1 MVASAEPKL
10 TEKRRDEDG
19 FGKTEA
25 YGEEEK
31 RERRILIEEKD
42 SVHYKIPKTEDERT
56 RLRLL
61 IRREVAAH
69 PAVPPL
75 SMSALREFATSL
87 IAAHQLP
94 ESYEEWLM
102 VELHNWVW
110 MPFVSSIPFERRLLL
125 LPQCLRHSGSCQ
137 AEIDEVGLVC
147 HRCSPCSIPD
157 LEDYAA
163 HLGMMSLVAEG
174 FTSVVELIKNGLV
187 DCVIGVSCLDS
198 LEKAFP
204 LLIGNAVPGIA
215 VPLNFDGCKDT
226 EVDEH
231 YVRLLMSQRS
241 PEDVFL
247 LDYAGLKSKVDA
259 WFHKDA
265 LTNYLPSDGHSTL
278 DTALQWMSASGKRWR
293 PYLVAA
299 TYCALRSD
307 DTIAEDVKRAA
318 MSVECFHKASL
329 VHDDIQDNDQ
339 QRNGMPTV
347 HAQHGVPIAIN
358 VGDALL
364 GEGYQLLAETGNV
377 LLIRAITDAHVM
389 ELEASRERRT
399 LSMDFVLDVFR
410 LKTAP
415 AFEVS
420 LLMGLICAGDDE
432 ELRLVFH
439 RYSEALGIA
448 YQLQDDLS
456 DFHAEEDGSFELS
469 AIKAAMAEL
478 PADMGLEE
486 RLKIARQRVQD
497 LADEYHHEALASL
510 EHIQNV
516 ELKRLLFR
524 VTHKILKG
532 K

>member
-1 MVASAEPKL
+1 MALEKPKL
-10 TEKRRDEDG
+10 TEK
-19 FGKTEA
+19 KK
-25 YGEEEK
+25 K

-42 SVHYKIPKTEDERT
+42 SVHYEIPKTEDERT

-75 SMSALREFATSL
+75 SMSALMEFATSL

-241 PEDVFL
+241 HEDVFL

-265 LTNYLPSDGHSTL
+265 LTNYLPNDGHSTL

-307 DTIAEDVKRAA
+307 DTITEEVKRAA

-377 LLIRAITDAHVM
+377 LLIRAITDAHVALCKGQGM
-389 ELEASRERRT
+389 ELEASRERRI

-432 ELRLVFH
+432 DLRRVFH

-497 LADEYHHEALASL
+497 LADEYHREALASL